1 MKKPVRSIQFRISL
15 VTVFF
20 TLTLTIVFVS
30 LSFYFF
36 RGYARA
42 SVLRASEFNMQLVAN
57 LVQQDLVELNS
68 ISSQLALNTS
78 IMDCLEGNASKRELL
93 DCHNIMTELCSSSSS
108 YIYLQRL
115 LVTNQQDVF
124 LQVATSSANST
135 PVNVYNYAELPGTAI
150 LGESVWQEIVP
161 DPLARPQ
168 TSDNLLIVRP
178 VFRFR
183 TNEQVGTIYLTA
195 SSSIITKRL
204 SSYQST
210 LGGTMYLQSPVGCW
224 QIGSDAL
231 QATTLDYTVQHTDSG
246 TARASNTLIQDV
258 TLKNGDRYTLVSC
271 PIGTTGLRLTH
282 MIPYHL
288 LFAGGSL
295 LPSMFSILVPGVIVL
310 GVCLYLYLNRFFMRR
325 VILLRRRI
333 ARVADGN
340 FSTDPSIEWEDELG
354 DIGRGVNHMSRDI
367 ANLLEKLLAD
377 EKERQHLEY
386 QMLQNQV
393 NPHFIYNT
401 LNSIRWMATLQGA
414 TGIAEMTTAFA
425 HLLKSVS
432 KGSRPLITL
441 REELALLNDY
451 CTIQQYRYGGA
462 ITIEIA
468 NISDESLCECLI
480 PSFSLQPL
488 AENAIFHGIEPKGG
502 AGSVWLDIDQAENG
516 DLIIA
521 MQDDGVGMSAEA
533 IENVFREKQP
543 DTPQPKYRQIG
554 VLNVHR
560 RVQYAF
566 GPQYG
571 LTIHS
576 ELGKYTRVELRIPR
590 RYAAPQE
597 GEP

>member
-20 TLTLTIVFVS
+20 TLTLTIAFVC

-36 RGYARA
+36 RGYARS

-68 ISSQLALNTS
+68 ISNQLALNTH
-78 IMDCLEGNASKRELL
+78 IMNCLEGNASKRELL
-93 DCHNIMTELCSSSSS
+93 DCHDIMTDLCNSSSS

-115 LVTNQQDVF
+115 LVTNQEDVF
-124 LQVATSSANST
+124 LQVASSSANST
-135 PVNVYNYAELPGTAI
+135 PVNVYNYTELPGTGIA
-150 LGESVWQEIVP
+150 GESVWQEIVA

-168 TSDNLLIVRP
+168 TTDNLLIVRP
-178 VFRFR
+178 VYRFR

-195 SSSIITKRL
+195 SSSLITKRL
-204 SSYQST
+204 SSYPST
-210 LGGTMYLQSPVGCW
+210 LGGSMYLQSPVGCW
-224 QIGSDAL
+224 MIGSDAL
-231 QATTLDYTVQHTDSG
+231 EPAALDYTVHHTDST
-246 TARASNTLIQDV
+246 TARAANTLIQDV
-258 TLKNGDRYTLVSC
+258 TLQSGDRYTMVSC

-282 MIPYHL
+282 MLPNHL
-288 LFAGGSL
+288 LFAGSSL
-295 LPSMFSILVPGVIVL
+295 LPSMISILVPGVIVL
-310 GVCLYLYLNRFFMRR
+310 GICLYLYLNRFFMRR
-325 VILLRRRI
+325 VIRLRRRI
-333 ARVADGN
+333 AQVADGN

-367 ANLLEKLLAD
+367 ASLLEKRLAD

-468 NISDESLCECLI
+468 SISDESLCECLI

-543 DTPQPKYRQIG
+543 DTPQQKYRQIG

-560 RVQYAF
+560 RIQYAF
-566 GPQYG
+566 GSQYG
-571 LTIHS
+571 LTIRS

-590 RYAAPQE
+590 RYAAMQE

>member
-15 VTVFF
+15 VTVVF

-78 IMDCLEGNASKRELL
+78 IMNCLEGSASKRELL

-115 LVTNQQDVF
+115 LVTNRQDVF

-135 PVNVYNYAELPGTAI
+135 PVNVYNYTELPGTDI
-150 LGESVWQEIVP
+150 HGESVWQEIVA

-168 TSDNLLIVRP
+168 TPDNLLIVRP

-183 TNEQVGTIYLTA
+183 SNEQIGTIYLTA

-210 LGGTMYLQSPVGCW
+210 LGGSMYLQSPVGCW
-224 QIGSDAL
+224 EIGSDAL
-231 QATTLDYTVQHTDSG
+231 EATKLDYTVEHTDAN

-258 TLKNGDRYTLVSC
+258 ILENGDRYTMVSC

-282 MIPYHL
+282 MLPYHL

-325 VILLRRRI
+325 VIQLRRRI

-367 ANLLEKLLAD
+367 ASLLEKRLAD

-468 NISDESLCECLI
+468 SISDESLCECLI

-533 IENVFREKQP
+533 IQNVFREKQP

-576 ELGKYTRVELRIPR
+576 EPGKYTRVELRIPR

>member
-1 MKKPVRSIQFRISL
+1 M
-15 VTVFF
+15 
-20 TLTLTIVFVS
+20 
-30 LSFYFF
+30 
-36 RGYARA
+36 A
-42 SVLRASEFNMQLVAN
+42 
-57 LVQQDLVELNS
+57 
-68 ISSQLALNTS
+68 
-78 IMDCLEGNASKRELL
+78 
-93 DCHNIMTELCSSSSS
+93 
-108 YIYLQRL
+108 
-115 LVTNQQDVF
+115 
-124 LQVATSSANST
+124 
-135 PVNVYNYAELPGTAI
+135 
-150 LGESVWQEIVP
+150 

-168 TSDNLLIVRP
+168 TPDNLLIVRP

-183 TNEQVGTIYLTA
+183 SNEQIGTIYLTA

-210 LGGTMYLQSPVGCW
+210 LGGSMYLQSPVGCW
-224 QIGSDAL
+224 EIGSDAL
-231 QATTLDYTVQHTDSG
+231 EATKLDYTVEHTDAN

-258 TLKNGDRYTLVSC
+258 ILENGDRYTMVSC

-282 MIPYHL
+282 MLPYHL
-288 LFAGGSL
+288 LFAGSSL
-295 LPSMFSILVPGVIVL
+295 LPSMISILVPGVIVL

-325 VILLRRRI
+325 VIQLRRRI

-367 ANLLEKLLAD
+367 ASLLEKRLAD

-468 NISDESLCECLI
+468 SISDESLCECLI

-521 MQDDGVGMSAEA
+521 MQDDGVGLSPEA
-533 IENVFREKQP
+533 IRNVFREKQP

-590 RYAAPQE
+590 RYASLQE

>member
-1 MKKPVRSIQFRISL
+1 MKKMFRSIQFRVSL
-15 VTVFF
+15 VTVIF

-36 RGYARA
+36 RGYARS
-42 SVLRASEFNMQLVAN
+42 SVLRASEFNIQLVST
-57 LVQQDLVELNS
+57 LVQQDLMELNS
-68 ISSQLALNTS
+68 ISSQLALNPS
-78 IMDCLEGNASKRELL
+78 IVNCLDGSATKRELL
-93 DCHNIMTELCSSSSS
+93 DCHKIMTDLCNNSSS

-115 LVTNQQDVF
+115 LVTNREDVF
-124 LQVATSSANST
+124 LQVANSSTNST
-135 PVNVYNYAELPGTAI
+135 PVNLYNCSELPGIDITS
-150 LGESVWQEIVP
+150 ESIWHEIVT
-161 DPLARPQ
+161 DSLAHPQ

-178 VFRFR
+178 MFRFR

-195 SSSIITKRL
+195 SSSLITKRL
-204 SSYQST
+204 ESYQFT
-210 LGGTMYLQSPVGCW
+210 LGSSMYLQSPVGCW
-224 QIGSDAL
+224 LIGSDAL
-231 QATTLDYTVQHTDSG
+231 KPVTLDYTVQHTDSS
-246 TARASNTLIQDV
+246 TARATNTLIQDV
-258 TLKNGDRYTLVSC
+258 TDDNGNHYTMVSC
-271 PIGTTGLRLTH
+271 PIGSTGLRLTH
-282 MIPYHL
+282 RLPSHL
-288 LFAGGSL
+288 LFASSSL
-295 LPSMFSILVPGVIVL
+295 LPSLISILVPGVIVL
-310 GVCLYLYLNRFFMRR
+310 GLCLYFYLNNFFMRR
-325 VILLRRRI
+325 VIQLRRQI
-333 ARVADGN
+333 AQVADGN
-340 FSTDPSIEWEDELG
+340 FSTDPSVEWEDELG
-354 DIGRGVNHMSRDI
+354 DIGRGVNHMSQDI
-367 ANLLEKLLAD
+367 ANLLEKRLAD

-432 KGSRPLITL
+432 KGNRPLITL
-441 REELALLNDY
+441 REELTLLNDY

-468 NISDESLCECLI
+468 SISDESLCECLI

-502 AGSVWLDIDQAENG
+502 AGSVWLDIDQNENG

-521 MQDDGVGMSAEA
+521 MQDDGVGMSAET
-533 IENVFREKQP
+533 IENVFKEKQP

-554 VLNVHR
+554 ILNVHR

-571 LTIHS
+571 LTIRS
-576 ELGKYTRVELRIPR
+576 EPGKYTRVELHIPR
-590 RYAAPQE
+590 RYVAPQE
-597 GEP
+597 GET